1 MVKIIRSYSIDNIDL
16 KFLDLNTS
24 RTLEWVIN
32 DGLIKDEYGMKNI
45 SFNDNDVVL
54 DIGANVGCIS
64 IYLAKKYPNIKIY
77 AFEAHPINY
86 QSLLD
91 NIKINEVNNIIT
103 FNKAVHSKTG
113 EILKIT
119 LNELNTGS
127 SSFFMESQT
136 EKYDVETISID
147 DIITEYKIDKLKLL
161 KIDCEGAEFDII
173 EGSDKLK
180 LIEIDTLGMEVHGFM
195 RDYGKDFDKFYSIIE
210 NLNVKNKNIVKLD

>member
-1 MVKIIRSYSIDNIDL
+1 MDKIIRSYSIDNIDL

-24 RTLEWVIN
+24 RTLEWVVN

-45 SFNDNDVVL
+45 SFDDNDVVL

-86 QSLLD
+86 QNLLD
-91 NIKINEVNNIIT
+91 NINLNGVKNVIT

-127 SSFFMESQT
+127 SSVFMENQT
-136 EKYDVETISID
+136 EKYDVETISMD
-147 DIITEYKIDKLKLL
+147 DIITGYKIDKLKLL

-210 NLNVKNKNIVKLD
+210 NLNIKNKNIVKLD